1 MGIPIIARSSRC
13 NLSTAFAIMALALL
27 LASLFSFPVHAEQWS
42 PPIQVTFDM
51 NIAYDWGGPSISDD
65 GSRIVF
71 QYYVDG
77 YYQAFV
83 VNTDG
88 SGLTQVT
95 HDQRNYVHLS
105 ISGDGSKIAVSSY
118 VPSTPGSFSDSEA
131 FVINTDGSGVI
142 PLLAR
147 QSLGEAPQI
156 SDDGSKVALTAFK
169 EGGYGGYALFVVNS
183 DGTGLKQLTNDTM
196 HASHPSISSDGSKIA
211 FFSNTGIF
219 VINADGTGLTQL
231 FNTTSSVS
239 SPSISGDGSK
249 VAFVSYIGTFNFDGE
264 DVYIPT
270 SEIFVVNTDGTGLTQ
285 VTNNTMSEVT
295 PSINYDGSKI
305 AFSSYMGGSNSEVFV
320 INSDGT
326 GLHQITQ
333 SEKNDNFPSIS
344 GDGSKIAFI
353 SFEGNV
359 NGEIFVSVDIDQDST
374 APVTVDNYD
383 NSWHVVDYKINLAA
397 TDDLSGVAETYY
409 KINNG
414 PTQTVSAQGQPS
426 ITTESP
432 DNTLEYWS
440 VDLAGNTETHNILTG
455 IKLDKN
461 PPTGTITINNET
473 ASTSSPAVTLK
484 LSANDTSGIDQMRFS
499 NNGTDWTPWETYATS
514 KNWTLPSGDG
524 EKTVYVQFKD
534 NAGWVSSNYSA
545 TILLDTTKEGA
556 LPIALI
562 IAGTSGIAAAAVA
575 LLYIKKAKFSAKH

>member
-1 MGIPIIARSSRC
+1 MGMPITARASRC
-13 NLSTAFAIMALALL
+13 NLSTAFAIVALALL
-27 LASLFSFPVHAEQWS
+27 LTSFFSFPVHAEQWS

-77 YYQAFV
+77 CYQAFV

-88 SGLTQVT
+88 LGLTQVT

-105 ISGDGSKIAVSSY
+105 INGDGSKIAVSSY
-118 VPSTPGSFSDSEA
+118 VPGDYSDSEA
-131 FVINTDGSGVI
+131 FVINTDGSGAI
-142 PLLAR
+142 PLMAHP
-147 QSLGEAPQI
+147 SLSEAPQI
-156 SDDGSKVALTAFK
+156 SDDGSKVVLTAFT
-169 EGGYGGYALFVVNS
+169 EGGYGGYALFLVNS

-196 HASHPSISSDGSKIA
+196 PARHPSISSDGSKIA
-211 FFSNTGIF
+211 FMSNSGIF
-219 VINADGTGLTQL
+219 VINSDGTGLTQL
-231 FNTTSSVS
+231 VNTTSSISV
-239 SPSISGDGSK
+239 PSISGDGSK
-249 VAFVSYIGTFNFDGE
+249 VAFVSYIGTFNFEGYDF
-264 DVYIPT
+264 DIST

-295 PSINYDGSKI
+295 PSISYDGSKI

-326 GLHQITQ
+326 GVHQITQ
-333 SEKNDNFPSIS
+333 SEKNDVFPSIS

-409 KINNG
+409 KINDG

-426 ITTESP
+426 ITTEGA

-440 VDLAGNTETHNILTG
+440 VDLAGNEEAHKVLTG
-455 IKLDKN
+455 IKLDKT

-484 LSANDTSGIDQMRFS
+484 LSANDTSGIAQMRFS
-499 NNGTDWTPWETYATS
+499 NNGTDWTTWETYATS
-514 KNWTLPSGDG
+514 KKWTLPSGDG

-545 TILLDTTKEGA
+545 TIRLDTTKESPV
-556 LPIALI
+556 PIALI
-562 IAGTSGIAAAAVA
+562 IAGASGIAVAAVA
-575 LLYIKKAKFSAKH
+575 LLYIKKAKFSKH

>member
-1 MGIPIIARSSRC
+1 MGMPITARASRC
-13 NLSTAFAIMALALL
+13 NLSTAFAIVALALL
-27 LASLFSFPVHAEQWS
+27 LTSFFSFPVHAEQWS

-77 YYQAFV
+77 CYQAFV

-105 ISGDGSKIAVSSY
+105 INGDGSKIAVSSY
-118 VPSTPGSFSDSEA
+118 VPGDYSDSEA
-131 FVINTDGSGVI
+131 FVINTDGSGAI
-142 PLLAR
+142 PLMAHP
-147 QSLGEAPQI
+147 SLSEAPQI
-156 SDDGSKVALTAFK
+156 SDDGSKVVLTAFT
-169 EGGYGGYALFVVNS
+169 EGGYGGYALFLVNS

-196 HASHPSISSDGSKIA
+196 PARHPSISSDGSKIA
-211 FFSNTGIF
+211 FMSNSGIF
-219 VINADGTGLTQL
+219 VINSDGTGLTQL
-231 FNTTSSVS
+231 VNTTSSISV
-239 SPSISGDGSK
+239 PSISGDGSK
-249 VAFVSYIGTFNFDGE
+249 VAFVSYIGTFNFEGYDF
-264 DVYIPT
+264 DIST

-326 GLHQITQ
+326 GVHQITQ
-333 SEKNDNFPSIS
+333 SEKNDVFPSIS

-409 KINNG
+409 KINDG